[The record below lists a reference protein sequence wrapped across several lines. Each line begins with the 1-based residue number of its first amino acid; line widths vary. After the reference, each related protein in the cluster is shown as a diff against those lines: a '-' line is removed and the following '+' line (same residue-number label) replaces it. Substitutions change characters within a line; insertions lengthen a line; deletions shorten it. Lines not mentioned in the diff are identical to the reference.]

1 MKAASLGVIGLLGL
15 SAGAPPAAGD
25 FTRDFPVERGELV
38 SSGRNP
44 YFVLEPGHVL
54 TLADGDERLVIT
66 VLAETRVVDG
76 VETRVVEERET
87 KAGAL
92 VEVSRNYYA
101 LSRRTN
107 SVFYFGED
115 VDMYANG
122 KVTSHDGAW
131 LSGAKGAKFG
141 LMMPGQPLLG
151 ARYYQEVAPRIAMDR
166 AQVIRLDATVLR
178 TEETTPLEPGH
189 REFKE
194 YERGVGLVAD
204 GSLRRV
210 KSVR

>member
-1 MKAASLGVIGLLGL
+1 VKAASLGVIGLLGL

-141 LMMPGQPLLG
+141 LMMASRCLAHDTIRKSRRGLRWI
-151 ARYYQEVAPRIAMDR
+151 ARR
-166 AQVIRLDATVLR
+166 
-178 TEETTPLEPGH
+178 
-189 REFKE
+189 
-194 YERGVGLVAD
+194 
-204 GSLRRV
+204 
-210 KSVR
+210 